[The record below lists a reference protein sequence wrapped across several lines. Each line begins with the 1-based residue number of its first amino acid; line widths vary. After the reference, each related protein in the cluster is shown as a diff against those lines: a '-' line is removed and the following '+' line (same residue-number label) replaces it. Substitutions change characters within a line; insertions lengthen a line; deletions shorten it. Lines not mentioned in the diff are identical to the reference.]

1 MGRWASPELVST
13 ALAGDVAATEQ
24 LVAAIWPGCF
34 RLAATVLCD
43 RGLAEDAAQEACAIV
58 HRKVR
63 SLRSVDAFDAWLY
76 RIVMHETARVRH
88 KNEAFDDR
96 VPERRNE
103 ADGATSIDVWQALEA
118 LSPRLREVTV
128 LFYFDDLKSEE
139 IAGILRIPHS
149 TVRTRLNKA
158 RERLRTLLGDYE
170 DASIPTGA
178 EAKHY
183 AV

>member
-13 ALAGDVAATEQ
+13 AFRGEVAAADQ

-43 RGLAEDAAQEACAIV
+43 RSLAQDAAQEACAIV

-76 RIVMHETARVRH
+76 RIVMHETAKVRR

-96 VPERRNE
+96 VPERRIE

-158 RERLRTLLGDYE
+158 RERLRNLLSDYE
-170 DASIPTGA
+170 GESISTRA

-183 AV
+183 AI

>member
-13 ALAGDVAATEQ
+13 ALQGDVSAVEQ

-43 RGLAEDAAQEACAIV
+43 RNLAEDAAKEACAIV

-63 SLRSVDAFDAWLY
+63 SLRNADAFDAWLY
-76 RIVMHETARVRH
+76 RIVMRETAKVHR
-88 KNEAFDDR
+88 KNETFGDR
-96 VPERRNE
+96 IPEIGVE
-103 ADGATSIDVWQALEA
+103 ADGATTIDVWQALRT

-128 LFYFDDLKSEE
+128 LFYFDDRKSEE

-158 RERLRTLLGDYE
+158 REHLRNVLGDYGNTP
-170 DASIPTGA
+170 ASTGL

>member
-1 MGRWASPELVST
+1 MGRWADPELVLAARRGDAGT
-13 ALAGDVAATEQ
+13 AER
-24 LVAAIWPGCF
+24 LVAAIWPPCF

-63 SLRSVDAFDAWLY
+63 NLRNVDAFDSWLY
-76 RIVMHETARVRH
+76 RIVMHETAKVRR
-88 KNEAFDDR
+88 KNQAFDGC
-96 VPERRNE
+96 VPEGWVE
-103 ADGATSIDVWQALEA
+103 GDGATSIDIWQALIT
-118 LSPRLREVTV
+118 LSPQLREVTV

-139 IAGILRIPHS
+139 IARVLCIPHS

-158 RERLRTLLGDYE
+158 RARLRTLLDDY
-170 DASIPTGA
+170 GA
-178 EAKHY
+178 ESISTAAEVKHY

>member
-1 MGRWASPELVST
+1 MGRWASPEHVST
-13 ALAGDVAATEQ
+13 ALRGDAIAADQ
-24 LVAAIWPGCF
+24 LVAAIWPACF

-43 RGLAEDAAQEACAIV
+43 RSLAEDAAQEACAIV

-63 SLRSVDAFDAWLY
+63 SLRSVDAFDVWLY
-76 RIVMHETARVRH
+76 RIVMHETAKVRR
-88 KNEAFDDR
+88 KNAAFDDR
-96 VPERRNE
+96 IPERCIE
-103 ADGATSIDVWQALEA
+103 ADGATSIDVWQALKA

-170 DASIPTGA
+170 DESISTGA